1 MSHESCGLSRQE
13 PLRGTPCWHSKRGAR
28 QTSSLVAVQAAGK
41 AASAHQTLPAPPIY
55 LRTHLES
62 GARQPFH
69 VERSGGHELHTAPRR
84 RRLLDR
90 RRAGVSPRGGCP
102 PAPDG
107 LPPGPHGSRTTPL
120 GPTDSAS
127 LGENPAEFRCGE
139 SRFPRRRLSPD
150 APVPTV
156 QAEVSYFNRLL
167 TLTRHRTARGPK
179 GWCSCHEPSRLRTGE

>member
-1 MSHESCGLSRQE
+1 MRAEQAGATQGYPMLALEKGGSANILAGRSPGCGEGGQCSPNAPR
-13 PLRGTPCWHSKRGAR
+13 P
-28 QTSSLVAVQAAGK
+28 
-41 AASAHQTLPAPPIY
+41 PPIY

-120 GPTDSAS
+120 GPTDGAS